1 MNSDTIQS
9 RLFPILIIMLGIW
22 ADVTF
27 YGNSPGLNLSLW
39 FIPLIVLVPV
49 LGRLQQERLSPLTML
64 FLGIAA
70 GLSLVPVF
78 RDSVALVTLS
88 ILAILFALVVA
99 ACAQTDLPLWAGRL
113 SRYCVHIV
121 VITFRSAFI
130 WIGIPDFVRRAFP
143 EKSEHRFKHLAAI
156 LRGLLF
162 SIPILFIFVFL
173 FTSADAQYELMI
185 VDLIDLEFETIF
197 AHTFLIAFFT
207 WLSLTILATFV
218 LPGVHEEP
226 SQDLPVSTN
235 RWALEVLIVLS
246 SVVLVFLSYVYFQL
260 GYLFGGLDHVLQTE
274 HLTVAE
280 FARKGFFESTI
291 AAGFAL
297 LILLAFDEH
306 LNRDAKTHRTAFTG
320 LSIGLIILVAVVIAS
335 AMQRMAVY
343 RDTFGLTEDRF
354 YVTGILIWLI
364 GACLWFAITLLR
376 TKSRGFVIGAIL
388 WGYLCFA
395 TVIFVNP
402 HAYIATTN
410 LNRLRNGLDFDAD
423 YAATLSA
430 DATPSILRALDVMTS
445 EQQTTL
451 SKAFQNRQK
460 THAEDSF
467 FSWSLPR
474 KRLAQQVWPTGQS
487 IP

>member
-1 MNSDTIQS
+1 MNSDPIQS

-280 FARKGFFESTI
+280 FARRGFFESTI
-291 AAGFAL
+291 APQAS
-297 LILLAFDEH
+297 H
-306 LNRDAKTHRTAFTG
+306 S
-320 LSIGLIILVAVVIAS
+320 LSFSHSTNIS
-335 AMQRMAVY
+335 
-343 RDTFGLTEDRF
+343 
-354 YVTGILIWLI
+354 
-364 GACLWFAITLLR
+364 
-376 TKSRGFVIGAIL
+376 
-388 WGYLCFA
+388 
-395 TVIFVNP
+395 
-402 HAYIATTN
+402 IATPKHTAPHSRAYPSDSSF
-410 LNRLRNGLDFDAD
+410 LSPLSSPLRCSAWPST
-423 YAATLSA
+423 ATRSDSLKTGS
-430 DATPSILRALDVMTS
+430 TS
-445 EQQTTL
+445 PE
-451 SKAFQNRQK
+451 S
-460 THAEDSF
+460 S
-467 FSWSLPR
+467 S
-474 KRLAQQVWPTGQS
+474 G
-487 IP
+487 

>member
-1 MNSDTIQS
+1 
-9 RLFPILIIMLGIW
+9 
-22 ADVTF
+22 
-27 YGNSPGLNLSLW
+27 
-39 FIPLIVLVPV
+39 
-49 LGRLQQERLSPLTML
+49 
-64 FLGIAA
+64 
-70 GLSLVPVF
+70 
-78 RDSVALVTLS
+78 
-88 ILAILFALVVA
+88 
-99 ACAQTDLPLWAGRL
+99 
-113 SRYCVHIV
+113 
-121 VITFRSAFI
+121 
-130 WIGIPDFVRRAFP
+130 
-143 EKSEHRFKHLAAI
+143 
-156 LRGLLF
+156 
-162 SIPILFIFVFL
+162 
-173 FTSADAQYELMI
+173 MI

-280 FARKGFFESTI
+280 FARRGFFESTI

-320 LSIGLIILVAVVIAS
+320 LSIGLIILVAVVIVS

-376 TKSRGFVIGAIL
+376 TRSRGFVIGAIL

-395 TVIFVNP
+395 AVIFVNP